1 MQEAQKK
8 KLVDLI
14 VRRLAEDGAATAT
27 VGAIHYVDLEFL
39 DRTLEA
45 LARNGFESLVRHKWR
60 KGMKPQ
66 LWALPVDQ
74 GSRIYLNLVTVL
86 NQRNRNHWK
95 QVWICLDKDMAMK
108 MLVLGTFPSGTI
120 ASNSTR

>member
-8 KLVDLI
+8 KLVNLI
-14 VRRLAEDGAATAT
+14 VGRLAEDGAAAAT
-27 VGAIHYVDLEFL
+27 VGSIHYVDTQFL

-60 KGMKPQ
+60 KGMQPQ
-66 LWALPVDQ
+66 LWLVPVDQ
-74 GSRIYLNLVTVL
+74 GGKIYLNLVTVL
-86 NQRNRNHWK
+86 NQRNKNHWK

-108 MLVLGTFPSGTI
+108 MLVLGTFPSGTT
-120 ASNSTR
+120 AGNSTQ

>member
-60 KGMKPQ
+60 KGMQPQ

-74 GSRIYLNLVTVL
+74 GGKIYLNLVTVL
-86 NQRNRNHWK
+86 NRRNRNHWK
-95 QVWICLDKDMAMK
+95 QVWICLDKDMATK
-108 MLVLGTFPSGTI
+108 MLVLGTFPIGTI
-120 ASNSTR
+120 AVNSPR